1 MFRFWSKLILALLFS
16 LSIASSSSSAQT
28 RQPSLYSFLIPEGY
42 VGWIRV
48 DFEVPDA
55 PPLPVEGDFYI
66 LKFSD
71 TGRLQTSSRDITG
84 GWTDRAQF
92 LYYSTERPYLLKLKV
107 GGPDETRMVHGQFA
121 GPGAGHSYPVPK
133 PYQYYFIGPK
143 DVFDRVDAMDPS
155 TTPRESDGYPKVGP
169 QSALTREDLI
179 RLKIRKP

>member
-1 MFRFWSKLILALLFS
+1 MFRFRSSLIPALLFS
-16 LSIASSSSSAQT
+16 LSIASFASGQT
-28 RQPSLYSFLIPEGY
+28 QEALYRFLIPEGY

-48 DFEVPDA
+48 DFEVPGT
-55 PPLPVEGDFYI
+55 PPLPVEGDFYV

-71 TGRLQTSSRDITG
+71 TGRLQTSSRDIQG
-84 GWTDRAQF
+84 GWTDRGQF
-92 LYYSTERPYLLKLKV
+92 LYYSTERPYLLRLKTA
-107 GGPDETRMVHGQFA
+107 GPPELRMVHGQFA
-121 GPGAGHSYPVPK
+121 GPGAGH

-169 QSALTREDLI
+169 QSVLTREDLI